1 MIDTHCHLT
10 YDQLSSQIDDVIARA
25 HAAGVDRM
33 ITIGTS
39 PQDAQKSIAFASRYP
54 GVYAAA
60 GVHPHYSA
68 AHQDAALLKDQLR
81 ALLAAPRVVAIGEM
95 GLDRHYSDP
104 TIDVQKVTFAIQLE
118 LAKEL
123 DKSVI
128 IHSRESVADTL
139 PMLRDSGISGDR
151 FVFHCFTGTDAELDA
166 ILAFGAYVSFTGVVT
181 FKNSDA
187 LTASACRVPLDRLM
201 IETDAPYLTPAPH
214 RKVKTNEPSYLPY
227 TAAHLAKARNIDY
240 PAFLK
245 TVDANADRFFRLPPS
260 PSGGGQG

>member
-10 YDQLSSQIDDVIARA
+10 YDQLSSQIDDVLARA
-25 HAAGVDRM
+25 RSAGVDRM

-39 PQDAQKSIAFASRYP
+39 PGDAQKSIAFANRYP

-68 AHQDAALLKDQLR
+68 AHQDAGLLKDQLR

-104 TIDVQKVTFAIQLE
+104 TLDIQKVTFAIQLE
-118 LAKEL
+118 LAREL

-128 IHSRESVADTL
+128 IHSRESIHDTI
-139 PMLRDSGISGDR
+139 PMIRDSGIAGDR
-151 FVFHCFTGTDAELDA
+151 FVFHCFTGTDSELDA
-166 ILAFGAYVSFTGVVT
+166 ILAIGAYVSFTGVVT

-187 LTASACRVPLDRLM
+187 LTASACRVPLDKIM
-201 IETDAPYLTPAPH
+201 IETDAPYLTPAPY
-214 RKVKTNEPSYLPY
+214 RKVKTNEPSYLPH
-227 TAAHLAKARNIDY
+227 TAAHLAKARSIDY
-240 PAFLK
+240 PTFLK
-245 TVDANADRFFRLPPS
+245 TVDANADKFFRLPPA
-260 PSGGGQG
+260 